1 MWARAVRRGVPET
14 KEHLGGRR
22 GRAPHAPAA
31 LSRWPSPHTRQARRG
46 AGWGLGL
53 PGCESPSMQ
62 LTLPRLLQVQELG
75 VPRRDCSRNGKNVQR
90 HFWHFKGHRL
100 APSGCGLKPPH
111 VHCLGFRAGLVRAL
125 VGRHVRSQQGLTLS
139 ARPSPRGT
147 ESWRPAPCAL
157 QCGVGAA
164 DTPEAAHPRAGAGR
178 RIGPEHSRAGEA
190 RGGGPADR
198 KGTTARPP
206 TPRAGSKGAPL
217 RPLSQHPLPDR
228 DRWALKPT
236 APAWCV
242 CVGAC
247 WAQSSAPAASNSP
260 LKMWH
265 SMTSLGSCFSK

>member
-1 MWARAVRRGVPET
+1 MPRRAASQDTPLTLNPAAFLQHGHSATGFLCCRHGPESSAPGPRKAPCSQAGGCFWKMWARAVRRGVPET

-111 VHCLGFRAGLVRAL
+111 VHCLSFRAGLVRAL

-157 QCGVGAA
+157 QCGVCAA

-190 RGGGPADR
+190 RGGGPTD
-198 KGTTARPP
+198 
-206 TPRAGSKGAPL
+206 
-217 RPLSQHPLPDR
+217 
-228 DRWALKPT
+228 
-236 APAWCV
+236 
-242 CVGAC
+242 
-247 WAQSSAPAASNSP
+247 
-260 LKMWH
+260 
-265 SMTSLGSCFSK
+265 

>member
-157 QCGVGAA
+157 QCGVCG
-164 DTPEAAHPRAGAGR
+164 
-178 RIGPEHSRAGEA
+178 
-190 RGGGPADR
+190 
-198 KGTTARPP
+198 P
-206 TPRAGSKGAPL
+206 TPRRLRTPGPAQASESDPSTVGLARPGAGVLQTERGQ
-217 RPLSQHPLPDR
+217 RPVRPRLGQGPR
-228 DRWALKPT
+228 ARR
-236 APAWCV
+236 CV
-242 CVGAC
+242 LCPNIPFLTETGG
-247 WAQSSAPAASNSP
+247 P
-260 LKMWH
+260 
-265 SMTSLGSCFSK
+265 